1 IGWNNP
7 RVQRT
12 GSDLQRIK
20 IKINFKKP
28 DSLQERGQVFLFG
41 SSLKDRYWD
50 WGCDYSPQRNN
61 CDYSPHQEIVV
72 FDTKSVNCEVSARL
86 FSTADRCFPRARL
99 QPPRET
105 HSAGSSDTC
114 CSRRSQ
120 RSSAPNN
127 HRNSKSELYSA
138 VANCTMLAMEIHVDS
153 NGKAKRLLKKSM

>member
-1 IGWNNP
+1 
-7 RVQRT
+7 
-12 GSDLQRIK
+12 RIK

-41 SSLKDRYWD
+41 SSLKEWDWDWDWDWD
-50 WGCDYSPQRNN
+50 WG